1 MRRKLTVLALLTS
14 FLAIT
19 GVSTWFFWIRSAPP
33 INADGTPGQI
43 NSRLNVL
50 IVGLDKG
57 IDGPHRTDTL
67 MLASFDPETG
77 EVSILSI
84 PRDTRV
90 TIPGLPEKDK
100 INHAYGN
107 GGIQQTLQTVSLF
120 TDMPVNYYLT
130 VSTDGFRKMVDTM
143 GGVWIDVEKDM
154 YYEDSSQD
162 LLIDLKKGYQL
173 LKGEKAEG
181 YVRFRWTDSDFARAA
196 RQQKFVKEAIK
207 QALKPGNL
215 LKIDDMFRVALE
227 TVETNIPLT
236 VALRYLPMAYSFNTD
251 KITSFTVE
259 GSDAWIF
266 SEKEQSKIYYFE
278 PNMAKL
284 NEILDARFRASANSA
299 NQEIKVSVRIA
310 NGDRASA
317 ERLAQILRKQGY
329 QVMDV
334 VDAGRDGQKVSEIIS
349 TRKDPAGALAVSQS
363 LNIPTVLTD
372 SKAHKTADVVV
383 IVGKDMRP

>member
-1 MRRKLTVLALLTS
+1 MRRKLTVLAVLTS
-14 FLAIT
+14 FLLIA
-19 GVSTWFFWIRSAPP
+19 GASAWFFWVRSTPTSA
-33 INADGTPGQI
+33 IDTPGQI

-57 IDGPHRTDTL
+57 IDGPQRTDTL

-90 TIPGLPEKDK
+90 IIPGRPEKDK
-100 INHAYGN
+100 ITHAYAY
-107 GGIQQTLQTVSLF
+107 GGIKRTLQTVSQF
-120 TDMPVNYYLT
+120 TDMPINYYIT

-154 YYEDSSQD
+154 DYVDSGQD
-162 LLIDLKKGYQL
+162 LYIDLTKGYQL
-173 LKGEKAEG
+173 LNGEDAEG
-181 YVRFRWTDSDFARAA
+181 YVRYRKDDSDFARSA
-196 RQQKFVKEAIK
+196 RQQKFMKEAIK

-215 LKIDDMFRVALE
+215 LKIDDMFRVAME
-227 TVETNIPLT
+227 TVQTNIPLT

-251 KITSFTVE
+251 KITTFTVE
-259 GSDAWIF
+259 GNDAWIF
-266 SEKEQSKIYYFE
+266 SEKYQKDLYYFE
-278 PNMAKL
+278 PNMSKL
-284 NEILDARFRASANSA
+284 NEILDTRFRASVNSA
-299 NQEIKVSVRIA
+299 NADIKVSIQIA
-310 NGDRASA
+310 NGDKSSG

-329 QVMDV
+329 QVLEV
-334 VDAGRDGQKVSEIIS
+334 VEAGREDRKVSEVIS
-349 TRKDPAGALAVSQS
+349 TRTDPVGALAVSRS

-383 IVGKDMRP
+383 FVGRDMRP